1 MGRFIKIAA
10 FDGYG
15 NKTDNLINV
24 DAIVSISQAH
34 SQYSDY
40 TICLNNGHFYSIL
53 ADDAYKIFRMIGISL

>member
-40 TICLNNGHFYSIL
+40 TIGLNNGYFYNIL